1 MPISRALA
9 LKHEAGLIVIAR
21 DVPITDFFFF
31 FLSQRPRISR
41 ASLRQVGRT
50 ARGVSDGMIMSI
62 FNTCQADRACN

>member
-21 DVPITDFFFF
+21 DVPITDFFF